1 MLVFEYLKENFE
13 TCKEKRSVFHYQ
25 NLLMEKYADF
35 KNNVSNHIDFSTVD
49 FVTIVLFVYLFYI
62 VIRRRSYS
70 TRWIQKTS
78 RKRRRKI
85 EGLYYYQSSTRRFI
99 TS

>member
-1 MLVFEYLKENFE
+1 MLVFEYLKDNFE

-49 FVTIVLFVYLFYI
+49 F
-62 VIRRRSYS
+62 S
-70 TRWIQKTS
+70 
-78 RKRRRKI
+78 
-85 EGLYYYQSSTRRFI
+85 
-99 TS
+99 